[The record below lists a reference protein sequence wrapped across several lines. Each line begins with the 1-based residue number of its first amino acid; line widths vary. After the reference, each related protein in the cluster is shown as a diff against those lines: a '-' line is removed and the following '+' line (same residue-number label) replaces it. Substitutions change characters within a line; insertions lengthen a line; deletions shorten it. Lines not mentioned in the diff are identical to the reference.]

1 MVFGFGI
8 FIYIMLRFTLF
19 EDKTINTIM
28 PGSEIKINAGKES
41 VLGYHLKKGD
51 QSMHYPIFA
60 PLPQI
65 KRHSIVFYNMPSWM
79 TLELTVLDLNQMSQS

>member
-1 MVFGFGI
+1 
-8 FIYIMLRFTLF
+8 MLRFTMF
-19 EDKTINTIM
+19 DEDKTINTIM
-28 PGSEIKINAGKES
+28 PESEIKLNAGKES

-65 KRHSIVFYNMPSWM
+65 KRHSIVFYNMPS
-79 TLELTVLDLNQMSQS
+79 